1 MAKIIKQNREFKGS
15 DKTLHSKNITSQSA
29 FVDID
34 VYLRKY
40 MWVVIPVLTL
50 LYFLFSRISTGF
62 YQDDELGHFTNM
74 KDFWF
79 DPGQII
85 SNWAKPGWK
94 IVLVL
99 PSLLGYDF
107 VLFFNSLISALTVFV
122 TIRLA
127 YKLNLKNASIIAIFL
142 GLQPIFFQLA
152 FRSYA
157 EIYTGLIFILICYTF
172 YTERYNLSML
182 LFGYLFLLRQE
193 TALIAIMVAIYLIVK
208 KKKFIPILFVIV
220 FPLLLQIV
228 GMIKNNGDMMWMV
241 RDIGNLQAMDFNKGT
256 DRGFFFYFTNYIFI
270 IGPVSLG
277 FFLLGYFSFMYKDS
291 VKSHYFEKH
300 AILYITF
307 TAYFI
312 IQCGLV
318 MQGTNAG
325 LLRYMLPV
333 SPMAAIFACIG
344 LNNILNPKDR
354 NLHLTVLLV
363 ISVLSLLLMSKDTN
377 NWVMTDQSEFLKF
390 GILTLLTLVYVFNI
404 YMNKRGGSNQLLII
418 FIFVLS
424 ILYIYQKVEPLKE
437 SPENLQVK
445 EISNWYSHS
454 EYKDKNL
461 LYSHTN
467 LTFYDYI
474 AGFYKI
480 NKTAMTL
487 QNLKEAPVGSICIW
501 DSHYSYN
508 PKYEAR
514 NTQLDYFKNNP
525 DYKLVKE
532 FVTPDKKSFYAAVF
546 EKVANN

>member
-1 MAKIIKQNREFKGS
+1 MAKIIKQNKELRGTAS
-15 DKTLHSKNITSQSA
+15 SPYQTALL
-29 FVDID
+29 DID
-34 VYLRKY
+34 LYLRKY
-40 MWVVIPVLTL
+40 TWAIIPILALV
-50 LYFLFSRISTGF
+50 YFLFSRVSTGF
-62 YQDDELGHFTNM
+62 YQDDELGHFINM

-107 VLFFNSLISALTVFV
+107 VLFFNSLISAVTVFV
-122 TIRLA
+122 TIKLA
-127 YKLNLKNASIIAIFL
+127 FKLNLKNASVIAAFL
-142 GLQPIFFQLA
+142 GLQPVFFQLA

-172 YTERYNLSML
+172 YSERYSISML

-193 TALIAIMVAIYLIVK
+193 TAPIALMVGIYLIVK
-208 KKKFIPILFVIV
+208 KKKFLPILFFLI
-220 FPLLLQIV
+220 FPLILQIA

-241 RDIGNLQAMDFNKGT
+241 KDIGNLQAMDFNKGT

-270 IGPVSLG
+270 IGPVTIA
-277 FFLLGYFSFMYKDS
+277 FFLLGYFSFLYKDTT
-291 VKSHYFEKH
+291 KSHYFEKH

-325 LLRYMLPV
+325 LLRYLLPV

-354 NLHLTVLLV
+354 NLHLTILLI

-390 GILTLLTLVYVFNI
+390 GILALLTLVYVFNI
-404 YMNKRGGSNQLLII
+404 YMNKKGGSNVLLII
-418 FIFVLS
+418 FIFALS

-437 SPENLQVK
+437 SVENAKVK
-445 EISNWYSHS
+445 EISEWYNHS
-454 EYKDKNL
+454 EYKDKDL
-461 LYSHTN
+461 LYSHSN
-467 LTFYDYI
+467 LTFFDYL
-474 AGFYKI
+474 AGFYKK
-480 NKTAMTL
+480 NRKNMTM
-487 QNLKEAPVGSICIW
+487 QTLKDAPVGTICIW

-514 NTQLDYFKNNP
+514 NTQIDYFKNNANF
-525 DYKLVKE
+525 KLVKE
-532 FVTPDKKSFYAAVF
+532 FYSPDRKTFYAAVF
-546 EKVANN
+546 EKIANNP